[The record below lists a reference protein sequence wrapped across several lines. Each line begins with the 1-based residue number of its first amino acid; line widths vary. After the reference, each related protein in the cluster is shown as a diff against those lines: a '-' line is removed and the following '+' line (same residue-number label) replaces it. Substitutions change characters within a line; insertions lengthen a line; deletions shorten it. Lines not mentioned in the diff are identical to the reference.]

1 LNPERKIILL
11 FLLTAVSAF
20 YIPAQTTTNTTNTP
34 GAFDTSGF
42 PQWAKDLRR
51 WEIVAFG
58 SIPFTMFFT
67 TFGMD
72 MYRWSNANGMDMSEE
87 GRRYAPWPLK
97 SAGAD
102 VMDSGEFE
110 KVLKIAACLSV
121 GIAFTDLII
130 VKIKRY
136 KAQKKAE
143 ALPAGTAII
152 KRKPLHEEAPVDQDG
167 NNTDKDTAENPAQAG
182 LVPEQP

>member
-1 LNPERKIILL
+1 M
-11 FLLTAVSAF
+11 AVSAF
-20 YIPAQTTTNTTNTP
+20 YIPAQTTTTNTTTNTP
-34 GAFDTSGF
+34 GAFDTSGL
-42 PQWAKDLRR
+42 PPWVKDLRR

-58 SIPFTMFFT
+58 SFPFTMFFT

-72 MYRWSNANGMDMSEE
+72 MYRWSNANGMDMSED

-130 VKIKRY
+130 VQVKRY
-136 KAQKKAE
+136 KARKKAE
-143 ALPAGTAII
+143 ALPSGTII
-152 KRKPLHEEAPVDQDG
+152 IDRKPRHEEAPVDQD
-167 NNTDKDTAENPAQAG
+167 NKNADQNAADAG
-182 LVPEQP
+182 PVPKQP